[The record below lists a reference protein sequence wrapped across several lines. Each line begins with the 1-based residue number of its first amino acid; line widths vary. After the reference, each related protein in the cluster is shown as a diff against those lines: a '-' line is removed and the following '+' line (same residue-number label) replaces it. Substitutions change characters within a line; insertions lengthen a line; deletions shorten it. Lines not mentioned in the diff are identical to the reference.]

1 MVSIQKVYQW
11 TPSADNDN
19 SISFLEF
26 SSGLFGFKFRRRWNE
41 LEQSVA
47 TSRSSNCRSRLG
59 VLETSNSNS
68 YNVTSPTPSVTS
80 SVAVDALRVSG
91 LCNLAAG
98 CTGKR
103 RVALVEKRRRKLRQ
117 SRKFDVEDVS
127 RARAKSLPLPKRP
140 CFISSRSE
148 DTEGS
153 VTLTRQLTPSAQR
166 SRRVLCKDKVRK
178 CRGKKSGLQIIKNG
192 TDGVK
197 HLQKPIIIH
206 RRAASMES
214 IQKVFDFYDDEGTS
228 NEDDEQQR
236 QELKDFTFQLI
247 DIVEPS
253 QVFPGHGDYC
263 NGAHQEMEHRK
274 SLLIRNISPSL
285 GVPLEDDQSKGCNC
299 EAINESRRKLRSPE
313 LVKQAVTRGRKSNST
328 LRQDK
333 EEDGR
338 KSSQSF
344 GDQPDLSSR
353 HRSVSELS
361 CTSRSEPCNYLLGPE
376 EFPELPSDTPRPC
389 VCHEPLKSVSRTN
402 PSGMCLRVCLSNLL
416 NSVGCSAESSA
427 RIK

>member
-103 RVALVEKRRRKLRQ
+103 RVALIEKRRRNLRL
-117 SRKFDVEDVS
+117 SRKFDGDDVS
-127 RARAKSLPLPKRP
+127 RARTKSLPLPKRP
-140 CFISSRSE
+140 CVISSRSE
-148 DTEGS
+148 DTESS

-206 RRAASMES
+206 RRAASVES
-214 IQKVFDFYDDEGTS
+214 IQKVFDFYDDEDTS

-236 QELKDFTFQLI
+236 QELKGSTFQLI

-253 QVFPGHGDYC
+253 EVFPEHGDYC
-263 NGAHQEMEHRK
+263 SGAHQEMEHRK
-274 SLLIRNISPSL
+274 PLLIRNISPSL
-285 GVPLEDDQSKGCNC
+285 VVPLEDDQSKGCNC
-299 EAINESRRKLRSPE
+299 EAIKEYRHKLRSPE
-313 LVKQAVTRGRKSNST
+313 LIKQGKMRSRKSNST
-328 LRQDK
+328 LRPSK

-338 KSSQSF
+338 KSSQSL
-344 GDQPDLSSR
+344 GDQPDLSAR

-361 CTSRSEPCNYLLGPE
+361 CNSRSEPCSYLLGPE
-376 EFPELPSDTPRPC
+376 EFSGLPSDTFRPC
-389 VCHEPLKSVSRTN
+389 VCHEPLKSVS
-402 PSGMCLRVCLSNLL
+402 PSNQSDMCLCVCLPVLL
-416 NSVGCSAESSA
+416 NSVACSAESSV

>member
-1 MVSIQKVYQW
+1 
-11 TPSADNDN
+11 
-19 SISFLEF
+19 
-26 SSGLFGFKFRRRWNE
+26 
-41 LEQSVA
+41 
-47 TSRSSNCRSRLG
+47 
-59 VLETSNSNS
+59 
-68 YNVTSPTPSVTS
+68 
-80 SVAVDALRVSG
+80 
-91 LCNLAAG
+91 
-98 CTGKR
+98 
-103 RVALVEKRRRKLRQ
+103 
-117 SRKFDVEDVS
+117 
-127 RARAKSLPLPKRP
+127 
-140 CFISSRSE
+140 
-148 DTEGS
+148 
-153 VTLTRQLTPSAQR
+153 
-166 SRRVLCKDKVRK
+166 
-178 CRGKKSGLQIIKNG
+178 
-192 TDGVK
+192 
-197 HLQKPIIIH
+197 
-206 RRAASMES
+206 MES

>member
-103 RVALVEKRRRKLRQ
+103 RVSLIEKRRRKLRQ
-117 SRKFDVEDVS
+117 SRKFDGEDVS
-127 RARAKSLPLPKRP
+127 RARTKSLPLPKRP
-140 CFISSRSE
+140 CVISSRSE
-148 DTEGS
+148 DTESS

-178 CRGKKSGLQIIKNG
+178 CRGKKSGLQIIKKG
-192 TDGVK
+192 TDGVN

-214 IQKVFDFYDDEGTS
+214 IQKVFDFYDDEDTS
-228 NEDDEQQR
+228 DEDDEHQR
-236 QELKDFTFQLI
+236 QELKGSTFQLI

-253 QVFPGHGDYC
+253 EVFPEHGDCC

-274 SLLIRNISPSL
+274 PLLIRNISPSL

-299 EAINESRRKLRSPE
+299 EAINESRHKLRSPE
-313 LVKQAVTRGRKSNST
+313 LVKQAKMRGT
-328 LRQDK
+328 LKQDK

-344 GDQPDLSSR
+344 GDQPDLSAR
-353 HRSVSELS
+353 HRPVSELS
-361 CTSRSEPCNYLLGPE
+361 CTSRSEPCSYLLGPE
-376 EFPELPSDTPRPC
+376 KFPGLPSDTLRPC
-389 VCHEPLKSVSRTN
+389 VCHETLKSVSPTN
-402 PSGMCLRVCLSNLL
+402 QSDMCLRVCLSDLL
-416 NSVGCSAESSA
+416 NCVACSAESSV